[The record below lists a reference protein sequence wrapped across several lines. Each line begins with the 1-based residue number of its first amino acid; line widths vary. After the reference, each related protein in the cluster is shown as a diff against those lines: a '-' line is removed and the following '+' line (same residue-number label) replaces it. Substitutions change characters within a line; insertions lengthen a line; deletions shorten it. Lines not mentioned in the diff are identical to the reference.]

1 MGVVDGLTDSRWFVV
16 EGAAGAPICAAFG
29 GGGGGMVK
37 DREKVPLYRIKTRLI
52 LLVLWFWKWKSII
65 DH

>member
-1 MGVVDGLTDSRWFVV
+1 MVVTEGLTDSRLFVV

-37 DREKVPLYRIKTRLI
+37 DRDPSLHTHKNEVDVFCFLVPEMEI
-52 LLVLWFWKWKSII
+52 S
-65 DH
+65 H